1 MSVFG
6 LTNLQIGDYCLSTS
20 RIVAK
25 WVLLE
30 DHSVFMTKIG
40 LTVGLNIHFTIYRIP
55 LLRSVLVFFFN
66 SSCINFIVYYC
77 DPGRVLIT

>member
-55 LLRSVLVFFFN
+55 ASAFCSSIIFF
-66 SSCINFIVYYC
+66 
-77 DPGRVLIT
+77 

>member
-20 RIVAK
+20 RIVEK

-30 DHSVFMTKIG
+30 DHSVFMTKMG
-40 LTVGLNIHFTIYRIP
+40 LTVCLYIHFTFYRIP
-55 LLRSVLVFFFN
+55 ASAFC
-66 SSCINFIVYYC
+66 SSIFSFIPV
-77 DPGRVLIT
+77 VLIS

>member
-55 LLRSVLVFFFN
+55 ASAFCSSIFFF
-66 SSCINFIVYYC
+66 
-77 DPGRVLIT
+77 